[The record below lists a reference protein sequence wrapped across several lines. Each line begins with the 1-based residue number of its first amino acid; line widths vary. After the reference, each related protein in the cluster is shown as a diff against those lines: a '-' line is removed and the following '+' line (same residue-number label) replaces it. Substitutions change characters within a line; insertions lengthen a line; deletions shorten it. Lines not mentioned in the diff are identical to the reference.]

1 MVPSGAFVYAEPMG
15 KIGTGV
21 AAAVG
26 GVLGVAV
33 GGVVGGVVSR
43 GNMAR
48 RERGVGW
55 GGFIG
60 LAVGAFAGAVL
71 TAPGTT
77 ATVACAAGQTPQVT
91 Q

>member
-1 MVPSGAFVYAEPMG
+1 MLSRMG
-15 KIGTGV
+15 KVGTGV

-33 GGVVGGVVSR
+33 GGVVGAAVSR
-43 GNMAR
+43 GSLAR

-60 LAVGAFAGAVL
+60 LAVGAFAGAAL
-71 TAPGTT
+71 AAPGTT

>member
-1 MVPSGAFVYAEPMG
+1 MLSRMG
-15 KIGTGV
+15 S
-21 AAAVG
+21 
-26 GVLGVAV
+26 
-33 GGVVGGVVSR
+33 VVGAAVSR
-43 GNMAR
+43 GSLQR

-60 LAVGAFAGAVL
+60 LAVGAFAGAAL
-71 TAPGTT
+71 AAPGTT